1 MRCLLFIELQG
12 FSKRRQVLLPDDEFR
27 AFQEIL
33 INDPEAGDTISG
45 TGGFRKIRWSRPGTG
60 KRGGVRVIY
69 YNVTIKGRIYLALI
83 YPKNEQDGLSQE
95 QKKILRQVAATGLKQ
110 QDFAAAVGV
119 SYELVKS
126 WETKRRHPTGASR
139 KLLLLLQG
147 NPLIINLLKVI

>member
-1 MRCLLFIELQG
+1 MFTFIELQG

-69 YNVTIKGRIYLALI
+69 YTVTIKGRIYLALI
-83 YPKNEQDGLSQE
+83 YPKNEQDELSQE
-95 QKKILRQVAATGLKQ
+95 QKKMLRQVA
-110 QDFAAAVGV
+110 
-119 SYELVKS
+119 EL
-126 WETKRRHPTGASR
+126 
-139 KLLLLLQG
+139 L
-147 NPLIINLLKVI
+147 N

>member
-1 MRCLLFIELQG
+1 MFTFIELQG

-45 TGGFRKIRWSRPGTG
+45 TGGFRKIRWSRPGTS

-95 QKKILRQVAATGLKQ
+95 QKKILRQVA
-110 QDFAAAVGV
+110 
-119 SYELVKS
+119 EL
-126 WETKRRHPTGASR
+126 
-139 KLLLLLQG
+139 L
-147 NPLIINLLKVI
+147 N

>member
-1 MRCLLFIELQG
+1 MFTFIELQG

-83 YPKNEQDGLSQE
+83 YPKNEQDWLSQE
-95 QKKILRQVAATGLKQ
+95 QKKILRQVA
-110 QDFAAAVGV
+110 
-119 SYELVKS
+119 EL
-126 WETKRRHPTGASR
+126 
-139 KLLLLLQG
+139 L
-147 NPLIINLLKVI
+147 N